1 MPDLLLGP
9 IIGGLSPT
17 GAYLW
22 GRTTGEANLHA
33 WLGKLPDLS
42 DAQLVVKSL
51 PLTQSTGYA
60 GVAPLQNLT
69 PNTHY
74 HYTLKLQDTPPDP
87 DQGPFP
93 EFTTFPLE
101 QQPTG
106 FSFAFGSCFRPQ
118 SENGGAIFRALETRR
133 QEDDLRFILLLGDQ
147 IYADAFEYNGIGK
160 IACTLPEYRDVYTYT
175 WSRPPL
181 RELLAN
187 LPAFMILDDHEV
199 DDDWGWAN
207 SQRRTAHIPF
217 WDRIIRRL
225 QGRPQNERRL
235 PLHRVQDALQAYWE
249 HQAMHAPHFQI
260 PPQLDWREQYTL
272 SPDDPGSLSYS
283 FSFGAAAFFVM
294 DARSMRVI
302 TRSQKTIL
310 GAGQWQALENWLLA
324 VKDQYP
330 VKFLVT
336 SSALL
341 YRFWIDIARDRWSGF
356 PNERSRLL
364 NFLAHHGIQGV
375 YVLAG
380 DLHVA
385 HALRV
390 DLHTSTANT
399 IRLWEF
405 CSSPFEQSPNQLGR
419 YTYWPLRSHP
429 VKEQHRSF
437 IVSQHNFGV
446 VRVNYSPSGKPV
458 VRFEVYGEKG
468 DLLAVAGD

>member
-22 GRTTGEANLHA
+22 GRTTGETILHA
-33 WLGKLPDLS
+33 WLGKLPNLS
-42 DAQLVVKSL
+42 DAQLVGKSL
-51 PLTQSTGYA
+51 PLTPATGYA

-74 HYTLKLQDTPPDP
+74 HYELTLQDTPPDP

-93 EFTTFPLE
+93 DFTTFPVE

-106 FSFAFGSCFRPQ
+106 FSFAFGSCFRPL
-118 SENGGAIFRALETRR
+118 SENGGAIFRTLETRR

-147 IYADAFEYNGIGK
+147 IYADAFDYNGIGK

-175 WSRPPL
+175 WSRPL
-181 RELLAN
+181 FRELLAN

-199 DDDWGWAN
+199 DDDWVWVD
-207 SQRRTAHIPF
+207 SQRRTARIPF

-225 QGRPQNERRL
+225 QGRPQSERRL

-249 HQAMHAPHFQI
+249 HQAMHAPHLQL

-272 SPDDPGSLSYS
+272 APDDSGSLAYS
-283 FSFGAAAFFVM
+283 FTFGTAAFFVM
-294 DARSMRVI
+294 DTRSMRVKNH
-302 TRSQKTIL
+302 RQKTIL

-324 VKDQYP
+324 IKDQYP

-341 YRFWIDIARDRWSGF
+341 FRLWIDVARDRWSGF
-356 PNERSRLL
+356 PAERTRLL
-364 NFLAHHGIQGV
+364 NFLANHSIEGV
-375 YVLAG
+375 YILAG
-380 DLHVA
+380 DLHTA
-385 HALRV
+385 HAV
-390 DLHTSTANT
+390 HADLGSTDEKT
-399 IRLWEF
+399 IRVWEF
-405 CSSPFEQSPNQLGR
+405 CSSPFEQEPNQFSR
-419 YTYWPLRSHP
+419 HTYWPLCSHP
-429 VKEQHRSF
+429 VKAQGRSF
-437 IVSQHNFGV
+437 VVAQNNFGI
-446 VRVNYSPSGKPV
+446 VRVNYSPTGRPV
-458 VRFEVYGEKG
+458 VRFEVYGENG
-468 DLLAVAGD
+468 DLLATAGD